1 MGPMGM
7 ASFLIPSDNTS
18 SLTRMSVLKSYNS
31 TTFDFLKLLISD
43 VEATRFH
50 HRQLGELSKKLLR
63 LGLAF
68 HCLLLLSIC
77 SIVVFK
83 RSCLNRPYIII

>member
-1 MGPMGM
+1 M
-7 ASFLIPSDNTS
+7 APLLFPSANTS

-31 TTFDFLKLLISD
+31 NTFDFLKLLIGD
-43 VEATRFH
+43 VEATCFH

-63 LGLAF
+63 LGLTF

-77 SIVVFK
+77 SIVVIK
-83 RSCLNRPYIII
+83 RSCLNRPNIII